1 MIVGDYV
8 RLGIGDNMAKN
19 IRANKKTGKLEY
31 RARYTWVDANGKRR
45 DSQTGWFP
53 TEREAKLNADKLKK
67 MKIKLAEEERSLQN
81 DITLENAFI
90 LFMKDLELKA
100 NRTTMENTTSDVTR
114 FQRSRTVFRYYFPD
128 GIRKIKTRQVSATT
142 FRRWLEYINNCKG
155 PNDTELAGQ
164 TVREYRDT
172 LSLFNNYL
180 ANNGYYLDHE
190 LDILIDN
197 TLTRMKIKPR
207 KAGKRIRYCPTI
219 DDVNSILF
227 TYEDWGLENF
237 EALYWYTLF
246 MVLFFSGLRSEE
258 IIGLTWKCVHLDV
271 SMPYIDVINAISER
285 ESKHNVMARMKAG
298 IYHTKNN
305 NSEREIP
312 ILEYYYDVLETYK
325 RKMMIEFGISN
336 LDEYFVFPNIK
347 AKKIEERSTDYQK
360 QKNILR
366 ELDRAC
372 KVAGVQKTDVQMLRH
387 ACATWL
393 VSDEAH
399 GGMGYEE
406 SRARDYFGHTS
417 DDMLRSVYAK
427 LDKRQRA
434 NRTSE
439 TFRDIAMHHKIDD
452 KDDKDRFSRELSSK
466 VKDPEL
472 NLEDKTIAIKN
483 RLEGEILKAIRE
495 GKKEFHH
502 VIKETPELLL
512 VLSDYAER
520 GRNLMDEIKIVIDK
534 DPMEKIWL
542 EDSKK

>member
-1 MIVGDYV
+1 
-8 RLGIGDNMAKN
+8 MAKS
-19 IRANKKTGKLEY
+19 IRTNKKTGKLEY
-31 RARYTWVDANGKRR
+31 RARYTWVDADGIRR

-53 TEREAKLNADKLKK
+53 TEMDAKLNAEKLKK
-67 MKIKLAEEERSLQN
+67 IKLKLVEEEKVLRN
-81 DITLENAFI
+81 DISLDKAFQ
-90 LFMKDLELKA
+90 LFMKDLETKA
-100 NRTTMENTTSDVTR
+100 NRITLENTTSDVSR
-114 FQRSRTVFRYYFPD
+114 FQRSRTVYKYYFPD
-128 GIRKIKTRQVSATT
+128 TIKEIKTRQVNATV

-155 PNDTELAGQ
+155 PKDQELSGQ
-164 TVREYRDT
+164 TVREYRET
-172 LSLFNNYL
+172 LSLFNNYM
-180 ANNGYYLDHE
+180 ANNGYYVDHE

-197 TLTRMKIKPR
+197 TLTRMRIKPR
-207 KAGKRIRYCPTI
+207 KAGKRVRYCPTI
-219 DDVNSILF
+219 DEVNSILF
-227 TYEDWGLENF
+227 TYEEWGLEKF
-237 EALYWYTLF
+237 EAMYWYTLF

-312 ILEYYYDVLETYK
+312 ILEYYYDVLETYR
-325 RKMMIEFGISN
+325 RKMMVEFNITN
-336 LDEYFVFPNIK
+336 LDDYFVFPNIK
-347 AKKIEERSTDYQK
+347 AKKEAERSIDYQK

-372 KVAGVQKTDVQMLRH
+372 KLAGVPKTDVQMLRH

-393 VSDEAH
+393 VSDESH

-417 DDMLRSVYAK
+417 DEMLRSVYAK

-439 TFRDIAMHHKIDD
+439 TFKDIAMHHSVTEMDN
-452 KDDKDRFSRELSSK
+452 KDRFSRELSNK

-472 NLEDKTIAIKN
+472 NLEDKTLSITN
-483 RLEGEILKAIRE
+483 RIEREILKAIKE
-495 GKKEFHH
+495 GKKEYHT
-502 VIKETPELLL
+502 VLKEAPEVFL
-512 VLSDYAER
+512 VCRDYLEK
-520 GRNLMDEIKIVIDK
+520 GRDLTEEIKFVIDK
-534 DPMEKIWL
+534 DPMDKIWIK
-542 EDSKK
+542 DHNSNKPK